1 LLLLSAKP
9 QAAGNLSVMIRP
21 LRAWFEH
28 RTGLGK
34 FVNLMLLE
42 HIPGGAK
49 WRYVWGSSLA
59 FVFTL
64 QVVTGV
70 LLMTAYSPSD
80 STAWSSVYFIQY
92 EMDFGWLIRGLHHFG
107 SQTMVVLLGIHML
120 QVVIAGA
127 HLRPRE
133 INWWLGLGLL
143 GAVLGLSLTGYLLP
157 WDQKGYWATQVATN
171 IAGQIPGVGTMLQRI
186 IVGGPTYGNHTL
198 TRFFGLHVAILPGIV
213 ILLMIAHI
221 ALFRRHGV
229 TTNPNDMGHMGYPG
243 EPEPAKDDPKAGWFW
258 PDQAFRDMVVSLL
271 IFGVMLG
278 LVVYG
283 WGNKIEVTDAEGKP
297 AQRSLYD
304 RIAHAGQDG
313 RGANLDSPADPDRS
327 YPARP
332 EWYFLFL
339 FQFLK
344 YFPGE
349 KELIGSVVIPNGV
362 LILLALLPLLGY
374 GRMRSFGRYIG
385 IGVVSAL
392 LLGAGFLTYLAYTED
407 HGKTDKAKQFH
418 EQMEAADKL
427 AQRSVQLA
435 HDGIPEAGPRY
446 LLRNDPLTQGPRLFK
461 TNCATCHAHD
471 KIEYEPGTER
481 PKPSASDLSDFGSK
495 ESIKAFLKNPDDL
508 RFFGRMPQLTGK
520 GKMAELK
527 EKHAALPELDDLAE
541 FLSTHP
547 RVVSFSNDSDLG
559 KGFNSFKA
567 HCAKCHNIDKVADQ
581 GDGSGPNLTG
591 YGDAEWIRGM
601 IAAPHLRFF
610 ENNRMPAFRDID
622 GLNGAQIKEEFAL
635 TAKDLPEEAKKLM
648 QLSELDREL
657 IIRWLTKDYRVVFG
671 GQPISGVPK
680 K

>member
-1 LLLLSAKP
+1 
-9 QAAGNLSVMIRP
+9 MIRP
-21 LRAWFEH
+21 FRAWFEN
-28 RTGLGK
+28 RSGLGN
-34 FVNLMLLE
+34 FINLMLLE

-49 WRYVWGSSLA
+49 WRYVWGSALA
-59 FVFTL
+59 FVFTV
-64 QVVTGV
+64 QVITGV

-127 HLRPRE
+127 HLKPRE
-133 INWWLGLGLL
+133 MNWWLGLGLL

-171 IAGQIPGVGTMLQRI
+171 IAGQIPGIGTSLQRI
-186 IVGGPTYGNHTL
+186 IVGGPSYGNHTL

-213 ILLMIAHI
+213 IVLMIAHI

-229 TTNPNDMGHMGYPG
+229 TTSPNDMGHMGRPG
-243 EPEPAKDDPKAGWFW
+243 EPEPAPDDPKAGWFW

-278 LVVYG
+278 LVIYG
-283 WGNKIEVTDAEGKP
+283 WGNKIEVTDADGK
-297 AQRSLYD
+297 AVQRSLYD
-304 RIAHAGQDG
+304 RIAHAGRDG

-349 KELIGSVVIPNGV
+349 KELIGSVIIPNGI
-362 LILLALLPLLGY
+362 LILLAALPLLGY
-374 GRMRSFGRYIG
+374 GRMRSFGRYFG
-385 IGVVSAL
+385 IAVVSSIL
-392 LLGAGFLTYLAYTED
+392 IGAGVLTYLAVAED
-407 HGKTDKAKQFH
+407 RGNSDKAREFH
-418 EQMEAADKL
+418 KQMEAAGEL

-435 HDGIPEAGPRY
+435 HDGIPEAGPRN
-446 LLRNDPLTQGPRLFK
+446 LLRNDPLTRGKELFGIH
-461 TNCATCHAHD
+461 CATCHTCRDCKNAT
-471 KIEYEPGTER
+471 PT
-481 PKPSASDLSDFGSK
+481 ASDLSDFGTK
-495 ESIKAFLKNPDDL
+495 ESIKEFLKNPDDG
-508 RFFGRMPQLTGK
+508 RFFGNMPELKGK
-520 GKMAELK
+520 GKMQERK
-527 EKHAALPELDDLAE
+527 EKHAALPDLDSLAY

-547 RVVSFSNDSDLG
+547 RTELPAIPSSSTTSELER
-559 KGFNSFKA
+559 GFHAFKTN
-567 HCAKCHNIDKVADQ
+567 CAKCHNIDKLAED

-591 YGDAEWIRGM
+591 YGDAGWIRGM
-601 IAAPHLRFF
+601 IISPHLRFF
-610 ENNRMPAFRDID
+610 DTNRMPAFRDLE
-622 GLNGAQIKEEFAL
+622 GLTGAQTKEEFAL
-635 TAKDLPEEAKKLM
+635 AGKDLPEEAKKLM
-648 QLSELDREL
+648 QLSDLDREL
-657 IIRWLTKDYRVVFG
+657 IVRWLTKDYRVVFG